1 MDTKLVSRLKRNVTL
16 LTVGNPKTMKGTT
29 RGFATAGLSLAPAWE
44 SGFNTCANHS
54 TECSIDCLFWAG
66 RGAMKKIQD
75 ARIKRTHMYFNE
87 RDAFL
92 DWLNSDIYQFELNAA
107 AVDLDP
113 VYRLNILS
121 DIRWE
126 RHGIPQRW
134 KRRAF
139 YDYTKIPNRKG
150 LPPNYKLTF
159 SFSGNNL
166 ADCRK
171 ALANGM
177 NVAVPFL
184 KELPTTWLGH
194 PVINGDEHDLRFLDP
209 SPCIVG
215 LKAKG
220 RLRKSPQ
227 SPFLGDNHDV

>member
-1 MDTKLVSRLKRNVTL
+1 
-16 LTVGNPKTMKGTT
+16 
-29 RGFATAGLSLAPAWE
+29 
-44 SGFNTCANHS
+44 
-54 TECSIDCLFWAG
+54 
-66 RGAMKKIQD
+66 
-75 ARIKRTHMYFNE
+75 MYFE
-87 RDAFL
+87 DRPAFFDL
-92 DWLNSDIYQFELNAA
+92 LNSDIYQFHRNAQA
-107 AVDLDP
+107 LDMEAVL
-113 VYRLNILS
+113 RLNILS

-134 KRRAF
+134 PMLGF

-166 ADCRK
+166 NDCRK

-184 KELPTTWLGH
+184 NGLPTTWLGY
-194 PVINGDEHDLRFLDP
+194 PVIDGDADDLRFLDP
-209 SPCIVG
+209 NPCIVG

-220 RLRKSPQ
+220 PLRKSPQ
-227 SPFLGDNHDV
+227 SAFLGDNHNV